1 MMTYAIILIIIL
13 GLVASIVRWYNLPA
27 VVEQRRLAK
36 EARFKAQDER
46 RSDQA
51 EKAATRR
58 AEKAAKEARRQ
69 AQRDARRKRP

>member
-1 MMTYAIILIIIL
+1 MTTYAIILIIIL

-46 RSDQA
+46 RSDRAAQA
-51 EKAATRR
+51 
-58 AEKAAKEARRQ
+58 AAKNAARQKR
-69 AQRDARRKRP
+69 REERARRKRP